1 MNGTTLTE
9 GYFYVDGI
17 LSIFYVAGPI
27 EITASAIVKDIPTS
41 ISAIGTDTAAVRTS
55 RGQIHIRLSQEET
68 VTVQSFSGRL
78 VRSFKGAAGDYEIPV
93 QAGAYIV
100 IIDGMVYKVVL

>member
-55 RGQIHIRLSQEET
+55 RG
-68 VTVQSFSGRL
+68 
-78 VRSFKGAAGDYEIPV
+78 
-93 QAGAYIV
+93 
-100 IIDGMVYKVVL
+100 